1 MVSCSASGSQAGRN
15 EAIASS
21 ISAPTTAANLEAIAI
36 GLESGRVSRG
46 IRDRHWLF
54 TTLGLAGEITEDRL
68 LLEAATV
75 GASLPTD
82 QPHQLGAIAPCWIEH
97 APAKHDLVA
106 GRCMEAIEIPDY
118 A

>member
-1 MVSCSASGSQAGRN
+1 MAWCSASASPAGRN

-54 TTLGLAGEITEDRL
+54 TTFVLAGEITEDRL
-68 LLEAATV
+68 FLEAGTA
-75 GASLPTD
+75 GAGLATD
-82 QPHQLGAIAPCWIEH
+82 QSHQLGAIAPCGIEH
-97 APAKHDLVA
+97 THANHDLVA
-106 GRCMEAIEIPDY
+106 G
-118 A
+118 